1 MIARRLLM
9 LRLARRY
16 ISRRVL
22 QSVLFVIGVALGV
35 AVGVAI
41 DLANSSAKQAFN
53 LSAESV
59 SGRATHQIVGGPGG
73 LPADLYAALRTDLG
87 LRLSA
92 PIVEG
97 FVEATDLDG
106 QSFRLLGVDIF
117 AEAPFRDYLTTT
129 PIEGENQ
136 AGFDTLSLFLTRPGA
151 VLISANQAERYG
163 IAPGGTLTLRING
176 AETPVQVA
184 GVLRPGDS
192 LSAQALDTL
201 MLADIAT
208 AQELLS
214 HTGRLTRV
222 DLMLPEGYDTAQL
235 EALLPAGA
243 ALTTPNAA
251 NSALNQMTAAFEL
264 NLRALSLLALV
275 VGVFLIYNT
284 VTFNVVQRR
293 PVIGIMRSLG
303 TTRRQIFSM
312 ILGEALLLGT
322 IGTIL
327 GLALGIIMGRAVV
340 GLIAQ
345 TISDLYFSVTVQ
357 RVSVEP
363 ATLITGAIIGLSA
376 SLLAALIPSYEA
388 TRTSPA
394 GTMRR
399 SDVEQNARR
408 ITPIMTAAALLL
420 VVLGL
425 VALNIPS
432 TSIVLGFAAL
442 FLIVVGSALLTPL
455 VLVIAMRLITPLTVR
470 LFGVIGR
477 IAPRDVT
484 RSLSRTAIA
493 VAALTI
499 AVSVIVGVGVMIGS
513 FRVTVNDWLLNT
525 LGADI
530 FISPE
535 STGGTRVTADL
546 DPALIAQVATVEG
559 VETVTTVR
567 NVSAIAP
574 DYPDLPPANLSAVTH
589 DISVERD
596 FVWLGAP
603 AEGWWDAFTDGAVLV
618 TEPFA
623 FRRGITP
630 EQNRITLLTDRG
642 EETFTV
648 IGVYYDYTTDQGSIM
663 MYDPIYRQYFDD
675 PFISSLGLFVTPEA
689 DVQAVIDTLR
699 TGALSGQSLTVR
711 SNRDLRESALEVFER
726 TFAIT
731 TALQFLAIIVAFIGI
746 LSALMSIQLEH
757 AREYAVMR
765 ANGMTPRQLWQLTL
779 TETGLMGATAGLLA
793 APIGLALALVL
804 IEVIN
809 VRSFGWSMTV
819 AFTPGEF
826 AGAFVI
832 SLVAALLAGIYPA
845 WRLGR
850 MQVTEGLRME

>member
-22 QSVLFVIGVALGV
+22 QSVLFVVGVALGV

-59 SGRATHQIVGGPGG
+59 SGRATHQIIGGPGG
-73 LPADLYAALRTDLG
+73 LPADLYTMLRAELG
-87 LRLSA
+87 LRASA
-92 PIVEG
+92 PVIEE
-97 FVEATDLDG
+97 FVEASELGG

-129 PIEGENQ
+129 PIEGENR
-136 AGFDTLSLFLTRPGA
+136 AAFDTLNLFLTQPGTI
-151 VLISANQAERYG
+151 LLSSNQAERYDV
-163 IAPGGTLTLRING
+163 APGDTITLRING
-176 AETPVQVA
+176 DQAPVRVA
-184 GVLRPGDS
+184 GLLRPSDN

-208 AQELLS
+208 AQELLNQA
-214 HTGRLTRV
+214 GRLTRI
-222 DLMLPEGYDTAQL
+222 DLMLPDGYDTGQI
-235 EALLPAGA
+235 ETLLPPGA
-243 ALTTPNAA
+243 TLTTPNAT

-363 ATLITGAIIGLSA
+363 ATLITGAVIGLSA

-408 ITPIMTAAALLL
+408 ITPVMTAGALLL

-425 VALNIPS
+425 VTLNIPS
-432 TSIVLGFAAL
+432 TSVVLGFAAL

-455 VLVIAMRLITPLTVR
+455 VLVIAMHLITPVTSR

-535 STGGTRVTADL
+535 TTSGTRVTADL
-546 DPALIAQVATVEG
+546 DPALIPLLAAADGIQ
-559 VETVTTVR
+559 TVTAVR
-567 NVSAIAP
+567 NVNAIAP
-574 DYPDLPPANLSAVTH
+574 DYPDLPPANISAVTH

-596 FVWLGAP
+596 FVWLDAP
-603 AEGWWDAFTDGAVLV
+603 AGDWWDAFTDGAVLV

-630 EQNRITLLTDRG
+630 ERNQITLLTDRG
-642 EETFTV
+642 PQAFTV

-675 PFISSLGLFVTPEA
+675 TFISSLGLFVTPEA
-689 DVQAVIDTLR
+689 DLQAVIDELR
-699 TGALSGQSLTVR
+699 TDTLAAQDLLVR
-711 SNRDLRESALEVFER
+711 SNRSLRESALEVFER

-746 LSALMSIQLEH
+746 LSALMSLQLEH
-757 AREYAVMR
+757 TREYAVMR
-765 ANGMTPRQLWQLTL
+765 A
-779 TETGLMGATAGLLA
+779 
-793 APIGLALALVL
+793 
-804 IEVIN
+804 
-809 VRSFGWSMTV
+809 
-819 AFTPGEF
+819 
-826 AGAFVI
+826 
-832 SLVAALLAGIYPA
+832 
-845 WRLGR
+845 
-850 MQVTEGLRME
+850 